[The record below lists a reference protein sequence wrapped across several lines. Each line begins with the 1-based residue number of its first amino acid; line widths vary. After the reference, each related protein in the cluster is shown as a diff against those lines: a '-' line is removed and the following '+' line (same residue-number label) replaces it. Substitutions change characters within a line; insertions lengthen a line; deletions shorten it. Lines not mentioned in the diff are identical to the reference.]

1 MAFWSG
7 FRRLGKHRDYQ
18 RGIMH
23 YNRGEFAEAA
33 SAFEAALAAM
43 SDPADPQYSLGAF
56 YAAEAR
62 ANLGLARFQAGDDA
76 RAEEDF
82 RKALEKNPHYP
93 DLHYYVALLCERTGR
108 PGEASAALETALS
121 IHPDYLEARLLFAVV
136 LAQLGDAARA
146 RAELERCVA
155 LGFELPPG
163 LTLDHK
169 APFGPLE
176 WQALKA
182 RATRRSEAARQ
193 VATAVEREGQ
203 GRREDAIV
211 ALRAAA
217 DAEPKFA
224 DVRCRLAALLADAG
238 LYEEARAELLV
249 ALTINPRY
257 VEARTRLGLALLFL
271 GRPLEADSE
280 FATVLAQAP
289 EDADVHY
296 FRAAAR
302 FAIGDLDAADQ
313 ALDCALLKQPR
324 LARAHRLRGLCLV
337 ARGRHDE
344 ALAAL
349 ARALE
354 DGRELPAAAVDL
366 GVLLLERGKAR
377 EAQKSFERASA
388 LAAGHAGRPL
398 RPGPGAGRGG
408 GHRGRERAARAL
420 PRARRELRAGALPP
434 GADAA
439 PEGQGRRGPPPA
451 RGARSPSCR
460 TGPTC
465 AAPSARPARS
475 WAISKAPRPPIARR
489 SSSIPT
495 SPTPAWRSPACS
507 RAAARPRRARS
518 SARHAPTTR
527 FTRGHGRSTTAASR
541 SCSRKALPRLH
552 TRTCGGP
559 PCSNTTRWCAR
570 CARWRPSTCC
580 SRPPAWAR
588 PTGLQPLDEFPVR
601 GKDSRVSGAL
611 RAGPPLPHP

>member
-136 LAQLGDAARA
+136 LAQLGDSVRA

-224 DVRCRLAALLADAG
+224 DVRCRLAALLADNG

-249 ALTINPRY
+249 ALSINPRY

-280 FATVLAQAP
+280 FAAVLAQAP

-349 ARALE
+349 SRALE

-377 EAQKSFERASA
+377 EAQKSFERALHWQPDMPDVHYGLAQA
-388 LAAGHAGRPL
+388 LVAAGDTEAASARL
-398 RPGPGAGRGG
+398 ERCLELDASYGPALYRLGQMRLKKGKVDEKLLSSYENLVPKLDNVEANATSYLVAFDMQYFDLGFAMGTD
-408 GHRGRERAARAL
+408 HPQVDWSVRAL
-420 PRARRELRAGALPP
+420 PEEIDRSVDVLP
-434 GADAA
+434 A
-439 PEGQGRRGPPPA
+439 PLGPIN
-451 RGARSPSCR
+451 
-460 TGPTC
+460 PT
-465 AAPSARPARS
+465 
-475 WAISKAPRPPIARR
+475 I
-489 SSSIPT
+489 
-495 SPTPAWRSPACS
+495 SPAATWNEKS
-507 RAAARPRRARS
+507 L
-518 SARHAPTTR
+518 
-527 FTRGHGRSTTAASR
+527 TAVKS
-541 SCSRKALPRLH
+541 P
-552 TRTCGGP
+552 
-559 PCSNTTRWCAR
+559 
-570 CARWRPSTCC
+570 
-580 SRPPAWAR
+580 
-588 PTGLQPLDEFPVR
+588 
-601 GKDSRVSGAL
+601 
-611 RAGPPLPHP
+611 